1 MGARILALIGAA
13 FVSLLLALYLPL
25 ANAQTKA
32 DAITEA
38 KPAPPVP
45 WSKVPASE
53 RRVLSALEK
62 DWSQLPASQ
71 QRRLIGAAKKYPTL
85 APIQQQRFQ
94 ERLKEWSALT
104 PEQRHVARDKYQN
117 LSSLPP
123 AKQDELRE
131 KWQEKSERS
140 KDVAPVPLVEPSK

>member
-1 MGARILALIGAA
+1 MGARILAVIGVA
-13 FVSLLLALYLPL
+13 FVSLLLAFYAPL
-25 ANAQTKA
+25 ANAQAKA
-32 DAITEA
+32 DIKTEA

-45 WSKVPASE
+45 WSKVPESE
-53 RRVLSALEK
+53 RRVLSPLEK
-62 DWSQLPASQ
+62 DWTQLPATQ
-71 QRRLIGAAKKYPTL
+71 QRRLIGAAKKYSTL

-123 AKQDELRE
+123 ARQNELRE

-140 KDVAPVPLVEPSK
+140 KDAAPVPPVEPSK

>member
-1 MGARILALIGAA
+1 MGARILAVIGVA
-13 FVSLLLALYLPL
+13 FVSLLLVFCSPL

-32 DAITEA
+32 DIKTEA
-38 KPAPPVP
+38 KPAPQVP
-45 WSKVPASE
+45 WTKVPESE
-53 RRVLSALEK
+53 RRVLSPLEK
-62 DWSQLPASQ
+62 DWKQLPASQ
-71 QRRLIGAAKKYPTL
+71 QRRLIGAAKKYGTL

-94 ERLKEWSALT
+94 ERLREWSALT
-104 PEQRHVARDKYQN
+104 SEQRHVARDKYQN

-140 KDVAPVPLVEPSK
+140 KDAPPVPPVESSK

>member
-1 MGARILALIGAA
+1 MGARILAVIGAA
-13 FVSLLLALYLPL
+13 FVSLLLAFYLPA
-25 ANAQTKA
+25 ANAQAKA
-32 DAITEA
+32 ETITEA

-45 WSKVPASE
+45 WSKVPESE

-62 DWSQLPASQ
+62 DWTQLPSSQ
-71 QRRLIGAAKKYPTL
+71 QRRLIGAAKKYSTL

-140 KDVAPVPLVEPSK
+140 KDAPPVPLVEPSK

>member
-1 MGARILALIGAA
+1 MGARIFTVIGCA
-13 FVSLLLALYLPL
+13 FVSLLLAVYSPV
-25 ANAQTKA
+25 ADAQAKA
-32 DAITEA
+32 DIKVDA
-38 KPAPPVP
+38 KPAPSVP
-45 WSKVPASE
+45 WSKVPDTE
-53 RRVLSALEK
+53 RRVLSPLEK
-62 DWSQLPASQ
+62 DWAQLPATQ

-85 APIQQQRFQ
+85 VPIQQQRFQ

-123 AKQDELRE
+123 AKQYELRE

-140 KDVAPVPLVEPSK
+140 RDAPPVPPVEPSK